1 MSITLNQVADSVSVR
16 KLRVPLQPS
25 GRETLVSLSVVSVSV
40 REAAGIGS
48 RFPPRLREVL
58 SQAVGRVSPEE
69 LPGLLA
75 KHEADPANFDARI
88 EQNIRELAPSLV
100 MAKNEPVSPPGGFN
114 SDLVIRTADTAV
126 CVEIEKGHLSRFE
139 LDILK
144 MLAFATR
151 CKSERPA
158 VRCFGAFIVPTDN
171 VVARHVTGGG
181 RESSY
186 EYLTRLS
193 RLVVKIAP
201 LAVEDILLVGY
212 GVSNPAPGLRTQRK
226 RGARGESVIRS
237 DGLLPGEVLATR
249 LGGCPPE
256 LIVWLRKRLAAT
268 CQGLQ
273 EKLNPRGRYLGYA
286 RRGRSDVLYVYLQ
299 RQRLVIDIRL
309 PADRAGQVRRLGF
322 DVRPRL
328 NYQGRAGW
336 LTGIRVPYGTQKRG
350 ALVDLALEPL
360 RD

>member
-1 MSITLNQVADSVSVR
+1 M
-16 KLRVPLQPS
+16 
-25 GRETLVSLSVVSVSV
+25 VSLSVVSVSM

-69 LPGLLA
+69 LSGLLA

-100 MAKNEPVSPPGGFN
+100 MAKNEPVSPLGRFN
-114 SDLVIRTADTAV
+114 SDLVLRTADTAV
-126 CVEIEKGHLSRFE
+126 CVEIEKGRLSRFE

-158 VRCFGAFIVPTDN
+158 VRCFGAFIVPMDN
-171 VVARHVTGGG
+171 VVARHVTGTG

-193 RLVVKIAP
+193 RLVVQMAP

-212 GVSNPAPGLRTQRK
+212 PTLRELVERL
-226 RGARGESVIRS
+226 RGISSPFSAACLWGSRTSESTS
-237 DGLLPGEVLATR
+237 
-249 LGGCPPE
+249 
-256 LIVWLRKRLAAT
+256 
-268 CQGLQ
+268 
-273 EKLNPRGRYLGYA
+273 
-286 RRGRSDVLYVYLQ
+286 
-299 RQRLVIDIRL
+299 
-309 PADRAGQVRRLGF
+309 PADMWPGGVNDPVRGL
-322 DVRPRL
+322 
-328 NYQGRAGW
+328 
-336 LTGIRVPYGTQKRG
+336 
-350 ALVDLALEPL
+350 
-360 RD
+360 

>member
-1 MSITLNQVADSVSVR
+1 MSITFNQVPDSVSVR
-16 KLRVPLQPS
+16 NARVPLQPF
-25 GRETLVSLSVVSVSV
+25 GGEALVSLSVISVSM
-40 REAAGIGS
+40 RKAAGSGS

-69 LPGLLA
+69 LSGLLA

-100 MAKNEPVSPPGGFN
+100 MAKNEPVSPPGRFN
-114 SDLVIRTADTAV
+114 SDLVLRTVDTAV

-144 MLAFATR
+144 MLAFAAR

-193 RLVVKIAP
+193 RLAVQVAP

-237 DGLLPGEVLATR
+237 DGLLSDEVLAAG
-249 LGGCPPE
+249 LGGRPPE
-256 LIVWLRKRLAAT
+256 LVLWLRKRLAAK
-268 CQGLQ
+268 CRGIK
-273 EKLNPRGRYLGYA
+273 EKLNPRSRYLGYA
-286 RRGRSDVLYVYLQ
+286 RRGRSDALYVYLQ
-299 RQRLVIDIRL
+299 RQCLVIDIRL
-309 PADRAGQVRRLGF
+309 SADRAGQVRRLGF
-322 DVRPRL
+322 EVRPRR
-328 NYQGRAGW
+328 NYQARAGW
-336 LTGIRVPYGTQKRG
+336 LTGIRVPYGTQNRG
-350 ALVDLALEPL
+350 ALADLALEAL

>member
-1 MSITLNQVADSVSVR
+1 M
-16 KLRVPLQPS
+16 VPLQPS
-25 GRETLVSLSVVSVSV
+25 DREALVSLSVVSVSM

-69 LPGLLA
+69 LSGLLA

-100 MAKNEPVSPPGGFN
+100 MARNEPVSPPGRFN
-114 SDLVIRTADTAV
+114 SDLVVRRADTAV
-126 CVEIEKGHLSRFE
+126 CVEIEKGQLSRFE

-193 RLVVKIAP
+193 RLVVQIAP
-201 LAVEDILLVGY
+201 LVVEDILLVGY
-212 GVSNPAPGLRTQRK
+212 GVSSPGPGFRRQRK

-237 DGLLPGEVLATR
+237 DGLLADEVLAAG
-249 LGGCPPE
+249 LGGCPLE
-256 LIVWLRKRLAAT
+256 LVLWLRKRLAAT

-273 EKLNPRGRYLGYA
+273 EKLNPNPRCRYLGYA
-286 RRGRSDVLYVYLQ
+286 RRGRSDALYVYLQ
-299 RQRLVIDIRL
+299 RQCLVIDIRL

-322 DVRPRL
+322 EVRPRL

-350 ALVDLALEPL
+350 ALADLAIEAL

>member
-1 MSITLNQVADSVSVR
+1 M
-16 KLRVPLQPS
+16 
-25 GRETLVSLSVVSVSV
+25 

-58 SQAVGRVSPEE
+58 SQAVGRVSRAE

-100 MAKNEPVSPPGGFN
+100 MAKNEHVSPHGRFN
-114 SDLVIRTADTAV
+114 SDLVLRTADTAV
-126 CVEIEKGHLSRFE
+126 CVEIEKGQLSRFE

-171 VVARHVTGGG
+171 VVARHVTGAG

-193 RLVVKIAP
+193 RLVVQIAP

-212 GVSNPAPGLRTQRK
+212 GVSSPRPRFRTQRK
-226 RGARGESVIRS
+226 RGARGQPVIRS
-237 DGLLPGEVLATR
+237 DGLLLDEVLAAE
-249 LGGCPPE
+249 LGGRPPA
-256 LIVWLRKRLAAT
+256 LVLWLRKRLAAT
-268 CQGLQ
+268 CQGIQ
-273 EKLNPRGRYLGYA
+273 EKLNPRSRYLGYA
-286 RRGRSDVLYVYLQ
+286 RSGRSDVLYVYLQ
-299 RQRLVIDIRL
+299 KQRLVIDIRL

-322 DVRPRL
+322 EVKPRL
-328 NYQGRAGW
+328 NYQARAGW
-336 LTGIRVPYGTQKRG
+336 LTGIRVPYGTLKRG
-350 ALVDLALEPL
+350 ALADLAIEAL